1 MTNSTP
7 QPRPRSQRTRRIV
20 WLTVLALFLGYLIWL
35 GIQVLTFRTHPTGRW
50 ALWSE
55 IEGIYHVHSRFSDG
69 WATVPEI
76 AAVASQANL
85 DFLILTDHGSPN
97 LKSLASQGWSDGVLI
112 LAGSEISSS
121 RGHLVGLGFEPEQ
134 DPFPQ
139 NAEEAVQ
146 EINRRGGLA
155 VIAHPSG
162 KPSWSWGP
170 LEGYQGLEILNGNT
184 LLRKNFLLSL
194 PYLPAL
200 PFKPMF
206 SLIKMTDDISRE
218 LATWDMLN
226 REHRFYGYFGSDAHL
241 LYRAMLSFLHIHIYL
256 GQPFSRDFQT
266 ARGQVLQA
274 LRSGKFYNAI
284 DGAAQARGFRFWG
297 EKKGRRIPMGR
308 ETVFESPCLLRV
320 KAPFDFAL
328 EVRILRDGRIV
339 LRSRKTEV
347 VYEVGG
353 PGVYRAEVYLRARTP
368 LPARI
373 PWIISNPIFFRE
385 VQP

>member
-1 MTNSTP
+1 MSAGTTRTR
-7 QPRPRSQRTRRIV
+7 PRPRRIRRVI
-20 WLTVLALFLGYLIWL
+20 WLTVLALFVGYLIWI
-35 GIQVLTFRTHPTGRW
+35 GFQTITFRTYLTGRW

-55 IEGIYHVHSRFSDG
+55 IEGVYHVHSRFSDG
-69 WATVPEI
+69 WASVPEI
-76 AAVASQANL
+76 AAVASQINL

-97 LKSLASQGWSDGVLI
+97 RKSLASQGWHDGVLV
-112 LAGSEISSS
+112 LAGSELSSS

-134 DPFPQ
+134 DPIPRD
-139 NAEEAVQ
+139 ADEAVQ

-162 KPSWSWGP
+162 KPRWSWGP
-170 LEGYQGLEILNGNT
+170 LEGYHGLEVLNGNT

-200 PFKPMF
+200 PFKPVLG
-206 SLIKMTDDISRE
+206 LIKMTDGINRD
-218 LATWDMLN
+218 LAYWDMLN
-226 REHRFYGYFGSDAHL
+226 REHRLYGYFGSDAHL
-241 LYRAMLSFLHIHIYL
+241 FYRATLSFLHIHIYL
-256 GQPFSRDFQT
+256 GEPFSRDFRT

-274 LRSGKFYNAI
+274 LRHGKFYNAI
-284 DGAAQARGFRFWG
+284 DAAAQARGFRFWG

-308 ETVFESPCLLRV
+308 ETVFEHPCFLRV
-320 KAPFDFAL
+320 KAPFDFAI
-328 EVRILRDGRIV
+328 EIRILKDGQVV
-339 LRSRKTEV
+339 LSSRKTEV

-368 LPARI
+368 LPART

-385 VQP
+385 ALP